1 LASIVWNLT
10 DVNEREDS
18 NSDAARHRLL
28 KFLPRWR
35 AAIAV
40 LIVIPNNLLG
50 AGRACP
56 ERSRR
61 EFGRAAL
68 LPALNLSK

>member
-40 LIVIPNNLLG
+40 LIVIPNNLLAPG
-50 AGRACP
+50 EPAQSEVEENLGEPRCC
-56 ERSRR
+56 
-61 EFGRAAL
+61 
-68 LPALNLSK
+68 LP